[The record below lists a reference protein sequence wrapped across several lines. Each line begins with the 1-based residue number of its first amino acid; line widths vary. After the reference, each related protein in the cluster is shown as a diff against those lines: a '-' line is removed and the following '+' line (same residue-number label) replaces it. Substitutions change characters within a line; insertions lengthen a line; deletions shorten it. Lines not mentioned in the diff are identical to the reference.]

1 MGGESL
7 ASARIKEEWEGE
19 VWLPLESKVGRKE
32 KPSFSH
38 LFSIISYLQI
48 EAKASLNRGK

>member
-1 MGGESL
+1 MGGGSL

-19 VWLPLESKVGRKE
+19 SRLPPESKVGRQE

-38 LFSIISYLQI
+38 LFSIINYLQI
-48 EAKASLNRGK
+48 ETKFSLNREN